1 MWNRKNLAETTYGKV
16 VSVGVSGLKRSPTF
30 AVIDTRNLNISFYD
44 FDAREVEKKIKEES
58 LPEEIVKILH
68 HGI

>member
-30 AVIDTRNLNISFYD
+30 AVIDMRNLNISFYD